1 MNLSDLKPTEG
12 SRRPRKRIGRGPG
25 SGTGVTSG
33 RGEKGQ
39 KSRSG
44 YSRKRGF
51 EGGQMPLVRRVPK
64 RGFHNIFRKEFAI
77 VNISRFEE
85 LEGDTFTPEMLLAG
99 GVISR
104 LRDGLKILGNGEL
117 TRAITISAH
126 KFSDTAKGKIES
138 AGGKAEVI
146 EGKKPFRRS

>member
-1 MNLSDLKPTEG
+1 
-12 SRRPRKRIGRGPG
+12 
-25 SGTGVTSG
+25 
-33 RGEKGQ
+33 
-39 KSRSG
+39 
-44 YSRKRGF
+44 
-51 EGGQMPLVRRVPK
+51 MPLVRRVPK

-85 LEGDTFTPEMLLAG
+85 LEGDTFTPESLLAD

-146 EGKKPFRRS
+146 AGRKPFRRS

>member
-1 MNLSDLKPTEG
+1 MNLSDLKPAEG

-25 SGTGVTSG
+25 SGTGKTSG

-77 VNISRFEE
+77 VNISRLEE
-85 LEGDTFTPEMLLAG
+85 LEGDTFTPESLLAS

-146 EGKKPFRRS
+146 EGKKPFRRT

>member
-1 MNLSDLKPTEG
+1 MNLSDLKPAEG

-85 LEGDTFTPEMLLAG
+85 LEGDTFTPESLLAG

-126 KFSDTAKGKIES
+126 KFSDTARAKIES

-146 EGKKPFRRS
+146 AGRKPFRRS

>member
-1 MNLSDLKPTEG
+1 MNLSDLKPAEG

-77 VNISRFEE
+77 VNISRFDE
-85 LEGDTFTPEMLLAG
+85 LEGDTFTPEMLLAS

>member
-1 MNLSDLKPTEG
+1 MNLSDLKPAEG

-85 LEGDTFTPEMLLAG
+85 LEGDTFTPEMLLAS

-146 EGKKPFRRS
+146 EGKKPFRRT